1 MDEEYKGAL
10 RAASGL
16 VLTDILKPESLVD
29 ESVDLTEW
37 AWQMVEDW
45 TSEQIRSHILDIAD
59 ALLCAYTEGRE
70 YERQLCS
77 KAQLQ

>member
-1 MDEEYKGAL
+1 MDEEYRGAL
-10 RAASGL
+10 MTASGL

-45 TSEQIRSHILDIAD
+45 TSEQIRSHIIDIAD
-59 ALLCAYTEGRE
+59 ALVSSYIEGRE
-70 YERQLCS
+70 YERQLRS
-77 KAQLQ
+77 KT